1 MKKSLHVY
9 KFSRVLRLTGIFNLL
24 LTAVIVYNVMAI
36 AGLAEVWAGQKAPR
50 LRSPSIVPG
59 VSRPAIGP
67 TAPAE
72 VAYLPG
78 LVEAAGADEGWRTVR
93 MRVTAYCPCEKC
105 CGEFADGITASGHK
119 ILPGDCFVAAD
130 RNFPFGTEL
139 IVPDY
144 NRDKPVKVLDRGG
157 AITGER
163 LDVFFATHEKALQ
176 WGVKNLDVMVKG
188 KEPPA

>member
-9 KFSRVLRLTGIFNLL
+9 KFSRVSRLTSIFNLL

-36 AGLAEVWAGQKAPR
+36 LSFASVRAGQKAPR
-50 LRSPSIVPG
+50 LGSPGIVPG
-59 VSRPAIGP
+59 VSRPAIGA
-67 TAPAE
+67 TASAE
-72 VAYLPG
+72 VAGPSA
-78 LVEAAGADEGWRTVR
+78 LVGTDVAAGFEDWRTVR

-105 CGEFADGITASGHK
+105 CGEFADGVTASGHK
-119 ILPGDCFVAAD
+119 IQPGDCFVAAD

-144 NRDKPVKVLDRGG
+144 NADRLVKVIDRGG

-163 LDVFFATHEKALQ
+163 LDVFFATHEQALQ
-176 WGVKNLDVMVKG
+176 WGVKNLDVMVK
-188 KEPPA
+188 E

>member
-9 KFSRVLRLTGIFNLL
+9 KFSRVLRLTSIFNLL
-24 LTAVIVYNVMAI
+24 LTAVIVYNVMSI

-50 LRSPSIVPG
+50 LGSPGIVPTMD
-59 VSRPAIGP
+59 RPAIGP
-67 TAPAE
+67 TVSAE

-78 LVEAAGADEGWRTVR
+78 LVEAAGADEGWRRVR

-119 ILPGDCFVAAD
+119 IHPGDCFVAAD
-130 RNFPFGTEL
+130 SSLPFGTEL

-144 NRDKPVKVLDRGG
+144 NANRPVKVLDRGG
-157 AITGER
+157 AITGNH
-163 LDVFFATHEKALQ
+163 LDVFFPTHEQALQ
-176 WGVKNLDVMVKG
+176 WGVKNLDVKVKG
-188 KEPPA
+188 

>member
-9 KFSRVLRLTGIFNLL
+9 KFSRVLRWTSIFNLL

-36 AGLAEVWAGQKAPR
+36 AGLAEVWAGQKAPLSR
-50 LRSPSIVPG
+50 DSAILPR
-59 VSRPAIGP
+59 VSRPTIGA
-67 TAPAE
+67 TVSAE

-78 LVEAAGADEGWRTVR
+78 LVEAAGADEGWRRVR

-130 RNFPFGTEL
+130 RNFPFGMEL

-144 NRDKPVKVLDRGG
+144 NANRPVKVLDRGG

-163 LDVFFATHEKALQ
+163 LDVFFATHEQALQ
-176 WGVKNLDVMVKG
+176 WGVKYLDVMVKG
-188 KEPPA
+188 

>member
-9 KFSRVLRLTGIFNLL
+9 KFSRVSRLTGIFNLL
-24 LTAVIVYNVMAI
+24 LAGVVAYNVIAI
-36 AGLAEVWAGQKAPR
+36 LGFASVRAGQREQR
-50 LRSPSIVPG
+50 LGSPGIVPTMD
-59 VSRPAIGP
+59 RPAIGA
-67 TAPAE
+67 TAFAE
-72 VAYLPG
+72 VAGPSALAG
-78 LVEAAGADEGWRTVR
+78 TDSDAAFESWRTVR

-119 ILPGDCFVAAD
+119 IEPGDCFVAAD

-144 NRDKPVKVLDRGG
+144 NANRLVKVLDRGG

-163 LDVFFATHEKALQ
+163 LDVFFPTHEQALQ
-176 WGVKNLDVMVKG
+176 WGVRNLDVKVKG
-188 KEPPA
+188 